1 VFDHYGSYNPIWW
14 LSVTFGVLSAIIN
27 LPIVEQPV
35 GRLVPSA
42 V

>member
-1 VFDHYGSYNPIWW
+1 M
-14 LSVTFGVLSAIIN
+14 FGVLSAIIN

-35 GRLVPSA
+35 GRLAPSP